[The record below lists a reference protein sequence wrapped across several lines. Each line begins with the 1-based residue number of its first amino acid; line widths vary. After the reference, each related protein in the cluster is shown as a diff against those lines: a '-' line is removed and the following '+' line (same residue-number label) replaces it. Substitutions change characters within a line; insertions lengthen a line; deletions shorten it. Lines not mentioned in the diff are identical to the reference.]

1 MTTEARRH
9 TLEDAL
15 RVANVLKAMLLPF
28 VERIEIVGSIRRR
41 RPFPKDV
48 ELLFIPK
55 YALKSADLFSVKAS
69 EMKDLADAFINSLEE
84 TVVLRKRLSVTGVPA
99 WGKENKLAVHIETG
113 IPVDFFAT
121 TEDKWWNS
129 LVVRTGG
136 KKTNIAIATA
146 AQKKGYSL
154 EAYGTGFRSLCLG
167 CQPHHRTTSE
177 ADVFEFVGLPFL
189 SPPQRP

>member
-1 MTTEARRH
+1 VTTEARRH

-28 VERIEIVGSIRRR
+28 VERIEIVGSVRRR
-41 RPFPKDV
+41 RPYPKDV

-55 YALKSADLFSVKAS
+55 YAPKTVDLFAPKAS
-69 EMKDLADAFINSLEE
+69 EMMDRAEGAIDAMLGQGVIE
-84 TVVLRKRLSVTGVPA
+84 KRLNKNGIAT
-99 WGKENKLAVHIETG
+99 WGKSNKLSVHTETG
-113 IPVDFFAT
+113 IPVDFFSCT
-121 TEDKWWNS
+121 DNCWFNS

-136 KKTNIAIATA
+136 KKTNIQIATLA
-146 AQKKGYSL
+146 LAKGYSL
-154 EAYGTGFRSLCLG
+154 EAGGSGFRALDG
-167 CQPHHRTTSE
+167 KHHHQTTSE